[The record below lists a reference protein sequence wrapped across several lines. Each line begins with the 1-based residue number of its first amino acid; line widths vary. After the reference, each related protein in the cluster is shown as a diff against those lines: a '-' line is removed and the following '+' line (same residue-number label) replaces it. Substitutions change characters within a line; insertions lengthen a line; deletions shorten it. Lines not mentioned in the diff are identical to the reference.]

1 MKKIELKILLGVLIF
16 LFTTP
21 IVLNADN
28 TTKPERNEH
37 TSLLIAS
44 KFSKRP
50 NAPSRVFI
58 ECRYDEE
65 TMMFIMPDGIEYAEI
80 SISQNDEVIM
90 TDVITRDMCILPS
103 PSHAAGEYLVSCTS
117 SDGRVFQGYLYF

>member
-1 MKKIELKILLGVLIF
+1 MRHLNRILLLVVCIIATFNLYSF
-16 LFTTP
+16 
-21 IVLNADN
+21 ADN
-28 TTKPERNEH
+28 KTGSTKKEYVILHPK
-37 TSLLIAS
+37 TDM
-44 KFSKRP
+44 KRP

-65 TMMFIMPDGIEYAEI
+65 TMMFIMPEGIEYAEI

-90 TDVITRDMCILPS
+90 TDVITRDMHILPS
-103 PSHAAGEYLVSCTS
+103 PSHPAGEYFVSCTS